1 MPTSKAVAVFIDV
14 ENIHYSSL
22 NNFSETPNWSKI
34 VESCKRYGRIVSI
47 QAFGDW
53 LNFSKELP
61 EIQRNAIQPVF
72 VPLSQDGKSSLDC
85 YLTVSAMKLFFQN
98 HALDTI
104 ILASGDRDYIPL
116 LAELK
121 ALGKRIIIL
130 AVQDTLS
137 QDLTRIADDVIPYE
151 SSSSEAR
158 EEMKYS
164 REEDIRFVVETLKS
178 LEQTSFEGRWV
189 NLATLGL
196 EMKRRNPQFSHKHH
210 GYGKLVEMLDD
221 IKDVELSYDNHE
233 KTIAMAR
240 IAADSD
246 IAVESPRQ
254 YGEIINLHDTFG
266 FIRPDA
272 DDENIFFHISKVDD
286 ASLNELQPGTR
297 VSYTCYRTHRGNNA
311 ENVVLETTSTP
322 EVEKIEEVD
331 IVAEVEVVA
340 EVET

>member
-1 MPTSKAVAVFIDV
+1 MSTSKAVAVFIDV

-22 NNFSETPNWSKI
+22 NNFAETPNWSKI

-158 EEMKYS
+158 EEIKFS
-164 REEDIRFVVETLKS
+164 HAEAVRFVIETLKS

-246 IAVESPRQ
+246 ITVESPRQ
-254 YGEIINLHDTFG
+254 YGEVINLHDTFG
-266 FIRPDA
+266 FIRPDL
-272 DDENIFFHISKVDD
+272 DEDNIFFHISKVDENSAD
-286 ASLNELQPGTR
+286 KLQPGDR
-297 VSYTCYRTHRGNNA
+297 VNYTCYRTHRGNNA
-311 ENVVLETTSTP
+311 ENVMLETPSATD
-322 EVEKIEEVD
+322 VD
-331 IVAEVEVVA
+331 EADEIQQV
-340 EVET
+340 VETEEKDA